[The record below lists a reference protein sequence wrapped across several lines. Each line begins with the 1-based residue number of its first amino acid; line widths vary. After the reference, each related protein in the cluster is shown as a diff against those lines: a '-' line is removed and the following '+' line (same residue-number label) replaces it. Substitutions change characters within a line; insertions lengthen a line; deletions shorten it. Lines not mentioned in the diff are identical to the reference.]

1 MFIVGFA
8 GPGKVGKSTTVGKIY
23 DILHADYLKYTCIR
37 YAFAQPL
44 YEIVSILTGIPV
56 DGLKNQK
63 LKEVPWTKETA
74 PLPCLIG
81 WTPRKLLE
89 TIGTNCFRLLVSAN
103 IWVESTLQKI
113 RSYDIALIEDA
124 RFPNEYELCDIVIEL
139 ERDGIEYAK
148 NHPAAMPPDKKYI
161 WKTIKLHPEID
172 YKEICDKIVHE
183 YLLRTIV
190 KESEEMGL
198 YT

>member
-23 DILHADYLKYTCIR
+23 DVLHSEYLKYTCIR

-44 YEIVSILTGIPV
+44 YETASLLTGISIN
-56 DGLKNQK
+56 DLKNEK
-63 LKEVPWTKETA
+63 TKEVPWTSENA
-74 PLPCLIG
+74 PIPSLVG
-81 WTPRKLLE
+81 WTPRKLLQI
-89 TIGTNCFRLLVSAN
+89 IGTECFRKNVSN
-103 IWVESTLQKI
+103 NFWVEIALSKVKY
-113 RSYDIALIEDA
+113 YDIVLIEDA
-124 RFPNEYELCDIVIEL
+124 RFSNEYELCDIVIEL
-139 ERDGIEYAK
+139 ERDGVEYAK
-148 NHPAAMPPDKKYI
+148 NHPSAMPPDKKYI
-161 WKTIKLHPEID
+161 WNTVTLFPEID

-190 KESEEMGL
+190 RESEEMGL